1 VVPKKLVAELKKKN
15 LKVFVVAAHI
25 HLEGDALGSELAV
38 ASLLRR
44 MGKTVYV
51 VNDDHVPAEYLFLPG
66 VKTIRRGTVFP
77 AHDAAVLVDCSDASR
92 IGKLS
97 RSLRPDKPLF
107 NIDHHISNTRFGSI
121 NWVEPKASCVSEMV
135 YQLFGALGV
144 PLNKQEAVLLYTG
157 ILADTGSFRY
167 ASTSADTHRV
177 AAHLLEFGV
186 DVYNIYQRL
195 YENFSYETVK
205 ALAGVVRGMRRD
217 RTGKV
222 AWVQVPA
229 ALGKKYPVLSE
240 QTDEIIR
247 FARAVAGVEVAL
259 LFKEIRRGREVRV
272 NFRSRGHV
280 DVNALAHGF
289 GGGGHRMASGC
300 TLRGTLKG
308 VIARVVA
315 ATARRCS

>member
-1 VVPKKLVAELKKKN
+1 MVPKKLVAELKKKN

-25 HLEGDALGSELAV
+25 HLEVDALGSELAV

-51 VNDDHVPAEYLFLPG
+51 VNDDHVPAEYLFLPC

-77 AHDAAVLVDCSDASR
+77 AHDAVVLVDCSDASR

-121 NWVEPKASCVSEMV
+121 NWVEPKASCASEMV

-205 ALAGVVRGMRRD
+205 ALAGVVRGMRCH

-272 NFRSRGHV
+272 NFR
-280 DVNALAHGF
+280 
-289 GGGGHRMASGC
+289 
-300 TLRGTLKG
+300 
-308 VIARVVA
+308 
-315 ATARRCS
+315 

>member
-1 VVPKKLVAELKKKN
+1 VPPKKLVAELKKKN
-15 LKVFVVAAHI
+15 HKVFVVSAHI

-44 MGKTVYV
+44 MGKTVYC
-51 VNDDHVPAEYLFLPG
+51 VNDDQVPAEYLFLPG
-66 VKTIRRGTVFP
+66 IKTIRRGAVFP
-77 AHDAAVLVDCSDASR
+77 AYDAAVLVDCSDASR

-97 RSLRPDKPLF
+97 KSLRPDKPLI
-107 NIDHHISNTRFGSI
+107 NIDHHISNTRFGTL
-121 NWVEPKASCVSEMV
+121 NWVEPKASCASEMV
-135 YQLFGALGV
+135 YQLFEALSM

-167 ASTSADTHRV
+167 ASTSSVTHRV

-186 DVYNIYQRL
+186 NVYNIYQRL
-195 YENFSYETVK
+195 YEDFSYETVK

-217 RTGKV
+217 KTGKV

-272 NFRSRGHV
+272 NFRSRGRV

-300 TLRGTLKG
+300 TLKGTLKG
-308 VIARVVA
+308 VIAKVVA

>member
-1 VVPKKLVAELKKKN
+1 MVPKKLIAELKKKN
-15 LKVFVVAAHI
+15 LKVFVVSAHI

-51 VNDDHVPAEYLFLPG
+51 VNDDRVPAEYLFLPG
-66 VKTIRRGTVFP
+66 IRTIRHGTVFP
-77 AHDAAVLVDCSDASR
+77 SYDAAVLVDCSDASR

-97 RSLRPDKPLF
+97 RSIREDKPLI
-107 NIDHHISNTRFGSI
+107 NIDHHISNVRFGSI
-121 NWVEPKASCVSEMV
+121 NWVNPKASCASEMV
-135 YQLFGALGV
+135 YQLFEALGV
-144 PLNKQEAVLLYTG
+144 RINRQEAVLLYTG

-167 ASTSADTHRV
+167 ASTSAETHRV

-186 DVYNIYQRL
+186 DVYGIYQRL

-259 LFKEIRRGREVRV
+259 LFKEIKRGREVRV
-272 NFRSRGHV
+272 NFRSRGRV

-300 TLRGTLKG
+300 TLRGALKG
-308 VIARVVA
+308 VIAKVVS
-315 ATARRCS
+315 ATARRCP